1 MTRKQLSEHFRIM
14 AYTDRGHCMRAAQ
27 IAKDLLNES
36 VRLPDILESWLKV
49 VDADYKV
56 LREKGHVSKE
66 RAEAQGRL
74 NATLLA
80 VRMIGEERL

>member
-1 MTRKQLSEHFRIM
+1 MTRKQLAGHFRIM
-14 AYTDRGHCMRAAQ
+14 AFNDRGHCKRAAQ
-27 IAKDLLNES
+27 ITKDLSDES

-49 VDADYKV
+49 VDADYKI
-56 LREKGHVSKE
+56 LREKGKASE

-80 VRMIGEERL
+80 VKMIGDERL